1 MEFSIQDREPERM
14 NTMEGINFMGTK
26 MLIEIDSFEK
36 KFQENTRRVHDV
48 LSAVDINSRLGVEK
62 NLDTVYDEINELK
75 KRVQNSIQL
84 NEFNMTT
91 NSRKK

>member
-1 MEFSIQDREPERM
+1 
-14 NTMEGINFMGTK
+14 MEGINFMGTK